1 MTMKVFDLE
10 DVNRN
15 MISNEHYYK
24 HTISTPPS
32 QKMPFLFFCINPVV
46 EWYWKCLVSPL
57 LLRFAAGAAA
67 FMSVLIIWSEVRTH
81 TWNSLVSGNILKVI
95 SFFR

>member
-24 HTISTPPS
+24 RTISTPTS
-32 QKMPFLFFCINPVV
+32 QRGNPFLCCINPVM
-46 EWYWKCLVSPL
+46 EWYWKCIVSPL

-67 FMSVLIIWSEVRTH
+67 FMSVLIIWSEVKELSTFI
-81 TWNSLVSGNILKVI
+81 N
-95 SFFR
+95 FF

>member
-24 HTISTPPS
+24 RTISTPLA
-32 QKMPFLFFCINPVV
+32 QKYPIMLFCINPVV
-46 EWYWKCLVSPL
+46 EWYWKCLLSPL

-67 FMSVLIIWSEVRTH
+67 FMSILIIWSEVKEMYKNKTH
-81 TWNSLVSGNILKVI
+81 FICTI
-95 SFFR
+95 